1 MTSHGRSCGQC
12 VHSLSCYARFYWKR
26 WIYRRAFKS
35 IGRLCDG
42 NPGFAYL
49 LRFWLDNW
57 IEQHPVLEEAQNEA
71 KAFYKS
77 VS

>member
-1 MTSHGRSCGQC
+1 MTPTIVRKLFR
-12 VHSLSCYARFYWKR
+12 VAKYYRDW
-26 WIYRRAFKS
+26 WIYRRAFKAIS
-35 IGRLCDG
+35 RLCEG